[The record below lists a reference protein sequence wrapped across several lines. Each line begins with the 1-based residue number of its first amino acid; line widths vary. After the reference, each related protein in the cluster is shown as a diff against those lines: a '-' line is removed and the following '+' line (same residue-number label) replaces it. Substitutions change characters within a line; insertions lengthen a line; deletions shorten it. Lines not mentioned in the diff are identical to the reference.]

1 MPFIFKNTLL
11 KENNNT
17 FFKDFLKTQ
26 IDRLAVKKNTLQ
38 FRYFSHLG
46 LKQMKL

>member
-26 IDRLAVKKNTLQ
+26 IERLAVKKKNLYN
-38 FRYFSHLG
+38 FDIFLI
-46 LKQMKL
+46 LA